1 VRNLIYYYK
10 ISPCGRNDITQ
21 IILTFLLLEKTM
33 TLQINPDSKSTD
45 LFTPLAID
53 SMTLRNRVVMA
64 PLTRNRAGAG
74 NVPTDMNVEYYR
86 QRASAGLIIT
96 EATQISPQGVGY
108 PLTPGIHT
116 QEQVIGWKKV
126 VDAVHKKGGKIFL
139 QLWHV
144 GRISH
149 PSLQPNGELPVAPSA
164 VKPGGQAVTYEGMQD
179 FVMPRALDLNEIP
192 GIINDYRLAARNA
205 REAGFDGIEVHAAN
219 GYLLDQFLR
228 DGPNKRTDKYGGSIE
243 NRARLIFE
251 VLDEVIKEWPDFRT
265 GLRLSPSGTFNDMS
279 DSSTRET
286 FGYVVKKLN
295 EYKLAYLHIREPDES
310 DLRHGGEIVPLEYF
324 RKLYPGILMVN
335 GGYDADKGNA
345 VIRDGNADL
354 VAYGV
359 KFIANPD
366 LPERLQKN
374 TQLNEPDPATFYGGD
389 EKGYT
394 DYRALASAS

>member
-1 VRNLIYYYK
+1 
-10 ISPCGRNDITQ
+10 
-21 IILTFLLLEKTM
+21 M

-45 LFTPLAID
+45 LFTPLTIGN
-53 SMTLRNRVVMA
+53 MTLHNRVVMA

-108 PLTPGIHT
+108 PLTPGIHS
-116 QEQVIGWKKV
+116 QEQVTGWKKV
-126 VDAVHKKGGKIFL
+126 VDSVHKKSGKIFL

-164 VKPGGQAVTYEGMQD
+164 IKPAGQAVTYEGMQD
-179 FVMPRALDLNEIP
+179 FVTPRALDLNEIS

-228 DGPNKRTDKYGGSIE
+228 DGTNKRTDKYGGSIQ

-251 VLDEVIKEWPDFRT
+251 VLDEVTKEWPDFRV
-265 GLRLSPSGTFNDMS
+265 GLRLSPGGTFNDMS

-286 FGYVVKKLN
+286 FGYIVKKLN

-310 DLRHGGEIVPLEYF
+310 DLQHGGEIVPLEYF

-366 LPERLQKN
+366 LPERLRNK
-374 TQLNEPDPATFYGGD
+374 TALNEPDPATFYGGD

-394 DYRALASAS
+394 DYPAFAPAS